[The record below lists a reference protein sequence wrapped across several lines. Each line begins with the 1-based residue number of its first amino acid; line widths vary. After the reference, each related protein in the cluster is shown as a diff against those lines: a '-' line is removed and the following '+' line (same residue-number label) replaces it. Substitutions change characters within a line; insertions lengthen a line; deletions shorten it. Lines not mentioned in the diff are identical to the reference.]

1 MKKNLFFVVSF
12 LSSFYSFNV
21 SASDGLRNMGLGLL
35 TATAVIEAADVAGEL
50 PYPSVFRSVL
60 GVSLLAT
67 YCART
72 SLKNKETDGSQKRL
86 IATETLSIEAAVTS
100 FLGVEFVR
108 FIFRA
113 I

>member
-1 MKKNLFFVVSF
+1 MKKNLFFVISF
-12 LSSFYSFNV
+12 LLIFYSLN
-21 SASDGLRNMGLGLL
+21 ASRSDELRNMGLGLL

-50 PYPSVFRSVL
+50 PHPFLIRGAL

-86 IATETLSIEAAVTS
+86 IATETLSIEAAVAS
-100 FLGVEFVR
+100 FLGVELVR
-108 FIFRA
+108 FFFRA